1 MWYAI
6 QTMTGRE
13 QELIDSIEDRTDH
26 SVYKSCF
33 FVRREAVWRRGGQ
46 CITHVETLF
55 PGYVFIDT
63 ETPMELYFQLRKV
76 PKFSKLLGKDVSPAH
91 LAVREA
97 EAAEQA
103 RGGGDGD
110 KVKDKNGDKDRDRA
124 GNRADGASVGG
135 NGSGKAEVGERT
147 RRDEGKAKTPGGR
160 DGPAGAD
167 ADKDRGA
174 NVDGDKSHKAA
185 NFRID
190 GDNEVVFH
198 PVTEE
203 EREVIERLIDGD
215 PERIVRL
222 SPIELDDNSEI
233 IHCGGALRH
242 YKDAVIKK
250 RIRLRYVI
258 VRVPFLGRNR
268 DIRLGIRL
276 EKERIC
282 NALDMPD

>member
-76 PKFSKLLGKDVSPAH
+76 PKFSKLLGKDVGLSH

-103 RGGGDGD
+103 GGGGDGD
-110 KVKDKNGDKDRDRA
+110 KVKDRDREE
-124 GNRADGASVGG
+124 NRVGGVDVGG
-135 NGSGKAEVGERT
+135 NGSCKAEAGERT
-147 RRDEGKAKTPGGR
+147 RRDAGKAKTSGGR
-160 DGPAGAD
+160 DGPAGVG

-174 NVDGDKSHKAA
+174 NVDGDISHKAA

-203 EREVIERLIDGD
+203 EREFIERLIDGD
-215 PERIVRL
+215 SERIVRL